1 MITTKTQLQQ
11 DINAIENTATSV
23 ALAVNAA
30 IHALNIS
37 HSTLWTLPA
46 DRLTAILQHL
56 YNENLLLEVFEK
68 HHNAANKLNEIA
80 VSADSGAR
88 AIDTPGQNI
97 KIENGVVTIVEPEYP
112 DSAIS
117 PEV

>member
-11 DINAIENTATSV
+11 DINAIENAASTAM
-23 ALAVNAA
+23 LAVDAA

-37 HSTLWTLPA
+37 YNALWTLPT
-46 DRLTAILQHL
+46 DRLVGLLQHL

-80 VSADSGAR
+80 ASGNSSAR
-88 AIDTPGQNI
+88 AIDIPGQNI
-97 KIENGVVTIVEPEYP
+97 KIENNIVSIVYPEYP
-112 DSAIS
+112 SNNNS
-117 PEV
+117 QEV